1 MRVRSLGA
9 AAALLAV
16 LAAGACG
23 SGATPASPGRA
34 AAGAPRPVGVQ
45 DPAVIPTASP
55 AAPGS
60 CNARASLRP
69 SGGLPV
75 AGKMPAG
82 STMDKIVRNGR
93 LVVGVSQNGY
103 LFGYRDS
110 SSGQLVGFEIDIAR
124 ELARALFGD
133 PTKIQFRAISAA
145 DRIPMIQS
153 GEIDMVVRSMTM
165 TCDRW
170 RDVSFSSEYFTS
182 GQRILVP
189 ASSTVQSLADLGGK
203 KVCAAQ
209 GSTAIPVLSAA
220 ASHPVPVATVDAIDC
235 LVMMEQGQV
244 DAISTDDTILAGLH
258 AQDPDTKLVGPRLT
272 DEPYGVAISK
282 NSPDLVRF
290 VNQVLDKMRADGTWA
305 RIYRDNLSALGAPP
319 PPPAPQY
326 QG

>member
-1 MRVRSLGA
+1 MRVRTLGA
-9 AAALLAV
+9 AAALLAI

-23 SGATPASPGRA
+23 SGATLAPSGQA
-34 AAGAPRPVGVQ
+34 ATGAPRPVGVQ

-69 SGGLPV
+69 SGVLPA

-209 GSTAIPVLSAA
+209 GSTAIPVLAA
-220 ASHPVPVATVDAIDC
+220 AGSHPVPVATVDAIDC

-258 AQDPDTKLVGPRLT
+258 AQDPDTRLVGPRLT

-305 RIYRDNLSALGAPP
+305 RIYNDNLSALGAPP
-319 PPPAPQY
+319 TPPAPQY